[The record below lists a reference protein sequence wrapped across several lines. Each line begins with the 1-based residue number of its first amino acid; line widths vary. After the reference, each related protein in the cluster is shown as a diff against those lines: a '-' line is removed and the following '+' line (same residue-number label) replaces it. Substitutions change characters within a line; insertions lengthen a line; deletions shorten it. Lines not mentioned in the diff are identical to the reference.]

1 MKKSKISE
9 VPKESAASKL
19 FTSEDVYRQPLAPDS
34 TDFNASVVGFGH
46 GVRNKFHTHSSDQL
60 LIVTSGQGLFVTES
74 EKAELEPGD
83 VIFSPAAR
91 STGTERTAST
101 TSRTSPSLARTAS
114 PRSWRSSAGGPLAN
128 A

>member
-60 LIVTSGQGLFVTES
+60 LIVTSGQG
-74 EKAELEPGD
+74 
-83 VIFSPAAR
+83 
-91 STGTERTAST
+91 
-101 TSRTSPSLARTAS
+101 
-114 PRSWRSSAGGPLAN
+114 PLS
-128 A
+128 